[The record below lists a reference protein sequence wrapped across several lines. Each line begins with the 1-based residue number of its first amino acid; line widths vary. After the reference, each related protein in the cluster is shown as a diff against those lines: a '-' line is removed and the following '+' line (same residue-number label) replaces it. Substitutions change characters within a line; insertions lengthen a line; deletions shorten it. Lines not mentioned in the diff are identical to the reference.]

1 MNKKSSKIAVVTII
15 MAVIIGIASVFVYP
29 KASMYFYGNKTV
41 SITEDT
47 NFYVS
52 SGATFA
58 EVLDSL
64 KVKGIV
70 ADVEKFKAYAAFRN
84 LKQETLEAGK
94 YTFPKDVTYSK
105 VLEDLRQ
112 GNGEQETQVTFNNA
126 RTKKELAEKIAITIE
141 LTADDILKLITD
153 ENYTSKFGFTPTTIN
168 TMFIPNT
175 YNVYWDISADDLL
188 AKLAK
193 EYKRFWT
200 AERKAKAKELG
211 LSQAEVSTLASIV
224 VCETIKMDE
233 APTIAGVYVNRL
245 RRGIPL
251 DADPTLKWVL
261 GDFEIKRI
269 LNKDKELDSPYN
281 TYKNLGLPPG
291 PIYIPSVQYI
301 DAVLNYE
308 KHEYIFFCAKEDFS
322 GYSNFAK
329 TNRQHERNAAKY
341 HKALNERNIYR

>member
-1 MNKKSSKIAVVTII
+1 MRKKSVKVAALII
-15 MAVIIGIASVFVYP
+15 VISVIIGCIAAFYP
-29 KASMYFYGNKTV
+29 QGKMYLYGKKT
-41 SITEDT
+41 SNLSEDT
-47 NFYVS
+47 SFYIA
-52 SGATFA
+52 SGATF
-58 EVLDSL
+58 ENVLDSL
-64 KVKGIV
+64 KGKQIIEDKE
-70 ADVEKFKAYAAFRN
+70 AFRDYANYRN
-84 LKQETLEAGK
+84 LKQSTVRSGK
-94 YTFPKDVTYSK
+94 YEFPKNALFSK
-105 VLEDLRQ
+105 IVEDLRQ
-112 GNGEQETQVTFNNA
+112 GNGEKETQVTFNNA
-126 RTKKELAEKIAITIE
+126 RTKKELAEKIAVNIE
-141 LTADDILKLITD
+141 LTPDDILKRITD
-153 ENYTSKFGFTPTTIN
+153 EKYTSQFGFTPTTIN

-175 YNVYWDISADDLL
+175 YNVYWDISADDLI

-200 AERKAKAKELG
+200 EERKAKAAALG
-211 LSQAEVSTLASIV
+211 MSQTEVSILASIV

-233 APTIAGVYVNRL
+233 APKIAGVYVNRI

-251 DADPTLKWVL
+251 DADPTLKWIM

-308 KHEYIFFCAKEDFS
+308 KHDYIFFCAKEDFS

-329 TNRQHERNAAKY
+329 TNRQHEINAAKY
-341 HKALNERNIYR
+341 HKALNERKIYR

>member
-1 MNKKSSKIAVVTII
+1 MKKFKIIGLILLVAAIAV
-15 MAVIIGIASVFVYP
+15 GIYFYP
-29 KASMYFYGNKTV
+29 TASMYFYGKKTA
-41 SITEDT
+41 SIDKPTA
-47 NFYVS
+47 FYVPT
-52 SGATFA
+52 GATL
-58 EVLDSL
+58 EDVLNDL
-64 KVKGIV
+64 KTKGIIENT
-70 ADVEKFKAYAAFRN
+70 EKFQEYAELRN

-94 YTFPKDVTYSK
+94 YVFPKNVVYSK
-105 VLEDLRQ
+105 VVEDLRK
-112 GNGEQETQVTFNNA
+112 GNGKKETQVTFNNA
-126 RTKKELAEKIAITIE
+126 RTKKEVAEKIALTVE
-141 LTADDILKLITD
+141 LSAEDILKLITD
-153 ENYTSKFGFTPTTIN
+153 EKFTSKYGFTPTTIN

-175 YNVYWDISADDLL
+175 YNVYWDISAEDLI

-200 AERKAKAKELG
+200 PARKAKAKKLNM
-211 LSQAEVSTLASIV
+211 SQTEVSTLASIV

-233 APTIAGVYVNRL
+233 APKIAGVYVNRL

-281 TYKNLGLPPG
+281 TYKNRGLPPG
-291 PIYIPSVQYI
+291 PIYIPSVQFI

-308 KHEYIFFCAKEDFS
+308 KHDYIFFCAKEDFS

-329 TNRQHERNAAKY
+329 TNRQHEANARKY
-341 HKALNERNIYR
+341 HKALNERKIYR

>member
-1 MNKKSSKIAVVTII
+1 MKSLKIIGAILVVVAIAV
-15 MAVIIGIASVFVYP
+15 GIYMYP
-29 KASMYFYGNKTV
+29 KASMYFYGNKAT
-41 SITEDT
+41 SITKDT
-47 NFYVS
+47 NLYVS
-52 SGATFA
+52 SDATFA

-64 KVKGIV
+64 KVKGIID
-70 ADVEKFKAYAAFRN
+70 DVEKFQKYANYRN
-84 LKQETLEAGK
+84 FKQSTVRSGK
-94 YTFPKDVTYSK
+94 YVFPKNALYSK
-105 VLEDLRQ
+105 IVEDLRQ

-141 LTADDILKLITD
+141 LTADDILKRITD
-153 ENYTSKFGFTPTTIN
+153 EKYTSKFGFTPTTIN

-200 AERKAKAKELG
+200 TERKAKAKALN
-211 LSQAEVSTLASIV
+211 LSQTEVSTLASIV

-233 APTIAGVYVNRL
+233 APKIAGVYVNRL

-251 DADPTLKWVL
+251 DADPTLKWIM

-329 TNRQHERNAAKY
+329 TNRQHEVNARKY

>member
-1 MNKKSSKIAVVTII
+1 MKYLK
-15 MAVIIGIASVFVYP
+15 IIGFVILIGIIIGGIYIYP
-29 KASMYFYGNKTV
+29 KASMYFYGKKT
-41 SITEDT
+41 SPITKTTDFYVKSGAVFSEVIQGLKDEGIIEDT
-47 NFYVS
+47 
-52 SGATFA
+52 
-58 EVLDSL
+58 D
-64 KVKGIV
+64 
-70 ADVEKFKAYAAFRN
+70 KFTEYAAFRN

-94 YTFPKDVTYSK
+94 YSFPKNVAYSK

-112 GNGEQETQVTFNNA
+112 GNGEKEIQITFNNA
-126 RTKKELAEKIAITIE
+126 RTKKEVAEKIALNVE
-141 LTADDILKLITD
+141 LSADEILKRITD
-153 ENYTSKFGFTPTTIN
+153 ASYTSKFGFSPVTIN

-175 YNVYWDISADDLL
+175 YNAYWDISADELI

-200 AERKAKAKELG
+200 PARKAKAKALNM
-211 LSQAEVSTLASIV
+211 SQTEVSTLASIV

-233 APTIAGVYVNRL
+233 APKIAGVYVNRL
-245 RRGIPL
+245 KRGIPL

-281 TYKNLGLPPG
+281 TYKNRGLPPG

-308 KHEYIFFCAKEDFS
+308 KHDYIFFCAKEDFS

-329 TNRQHERNAAKY
+329 TNRQHEINARKY

>member
-1 MNKKSSKIAVVTII
+1 MKSLKIIAGIVFVIAVFV
-15 MAVIIGIASVFVYP
+15 GIFIYP
-29 KASMYFYGNKTV
+29 KASMYFYGNKTA
-41 SITEDT
+41 SITKST
-47 NFYVS
+47 NLYVP
-52 SGATFA
+52 SGATLA

-70 ADVEKFKAYAAFRN
+70 ADVEQFQKYAAFRN

-94 YTFPKDVTYSK
+94 YSFPKNVAYSK
-105 VLEDLRQ
+105 VVEDLRQ

-126 RTKKELAEKIAITIE
+126 RTKKELAEKIAVTIE
-141 LTADDILKLITD
+141 LTADEILKLITD
-153 ENYTSKFGFTPTTIN
+153 ENYTRKFGFTPTTIN

-200 AERKAKAKELG
+200 TERKAKAKAMN
-211 LSQAEVSTLASIV
+211 LSQTEVSTLASIV

-233 APTIAGVYVNRL
+233 APKIAGVYVNRL

-308 KHEYIFFCAKEDFS
+308 KHDYIFFCAKEDFS

-329 TNRQHERNAAKY
+329 TNRQHEANARKY
-341 HKALNERNIYR
+341 HKALNERKIYR

>member
-1 MNKKSSKIAVVTII
+1 MKKFKIIAAILLVIAV
-15 MAVIIGIASVFVYP
+15 AIGIVVYP
-29 KASMYFYGNKTV
+29 KASMYFFGKKTA
-41 SITEDT
+41 SIEKDT
-47 NFYVS
+47 AFYVPT
-52 SGATFA
+52 GATLEA
-58 EVLDSL
+58 VLNDL
-64 KVKGIV
+64 KTKGIIENT
-70 ADVEKFKAYAAFRN
+70 EKFQEYAALRN

-94 YTFPKDVTYSK
+94 YIFPKNVAYSK
-105 VLEDLRQ
+105 IVEDLRQ
-112 GNGEQETQVTFNNA
+112 GNGEKETQVTFNNA
-126 RTKKELAEKIAITIE
+126 RTKKEVAEKIALTVE
-141 LTADDILKLITD
+141 LSAEDILKLITD
-153 ENYTSKFGFTPTTIN
+153 EKFTSKYGFTPTTIN

-175 YNVYWDISADDLL
+175 YNVYWDIAAEDLI

-193 EYKRFWT
+193 EYKLFWSP
-200 AERKAKAKELG
+200 ARKAKAKKLNM
-211 LSQAEVSTLASIV
+211 SQTEVSTLASIV

-233 APTIAGVYVNRL
+233 APKIAGVYVNRL

-281 TYKNLGLPPG
+281 TYKNRGLPPG

-308 KHEYIFFCAKEDFS
+308 KHDYIFFCAKEDFS

-329 TNRQHERNAAKY
+329 TNRQHEANARKY

>member
-1 MNKKSSKIAVVTII
+1 MKYLKIVGLVILI
-15 MAVIIGIASVFVYP
+15 GIIIGGIYIYP
-29 KASMYFYGNKTV
+29 KASMYFYGKKT
-41 SITEDT
+41 SPITETT
-47 NFYVS
+47 NFYVKT
-52 SGATFA
+52 GATFS
-58 EVLDSL
+58 EVINDL
-64 KVKGIV
+64 KAKGIIENV
-70 ADVEKFKAYAAFRN
+70 DEFTAYAAFRN

-94 YTFPKDVTYSK
+94 YSFEKNVAYSK

-112 GNGEQETQVTFNNA
+112 GNGEKEIQITFNNA
-126 RTKKELAEKIAITIE
+126 RTKKEIAQKIALNVE
-141 LTADDILKLITD
+141 LSGDEILRRITD
-153 ENYTSKFGFTPTTIN
+153 ASYTSKFGFSPVTIN

-175 YNVYWDISADDLL
+175 YNAYWDISADDLI

-200 AERKAKAKELG
+200 PERKAKAKALNMT
-211 LSQAEVSTLASIV
+211 QTEVSTLASIV

-233 APTIAGVYVNRL
+233 APKIAGVYVNRL

-281 TYKNLGLPPG
+281 TYKNRGLPPG

-308 KHEYIFFCAKEDFS
+308 KHDYIFFCAKEDFS

-329 TNRQHERNAAKY
+329 TNRQHEVNARKY

>member
-1 MNKKSSKIAVVTII
+1 MKSLKIIG
-15 MAVIIGIASVFVYP
+15 VIILVAAIVVGIYFYP
-29 KASMYFYGNKTV
+29 KASMYFYGNKTT
-41 SITEDT
+41 SITKET
-47 NFYVS
+47 TFYVPS
-52 SGATFA
+52 EATFA
-58 EVLDSL
+58 EVLNSL
-64 KVKGIV
+64 KVQGIV
-70 ADVEKFKAYAAFRN
+70 DDVEKFQEYAAFRN

-94 YTFPKDVTYSK
+94 YMFPKNVAYSK
-105 VLEDLRQ
+105 ILEDLRK
-112 GNGEQETQVTFNNA
+112 GNGEKETQVTFNNA
-126 RTKKELAEKIAITIE
+126 RTKKELAEKIAVTIE
-141 LTADDILKLITD
+141 LTADDILKRITD
-153 ENYTSKFGFTPTTIN
+153 EKYTSQFGFTPTTIN

-175 YNVYWDISADDLL
+175 YNVYWDISADDLI

-200 AERKAKAKELG
+200 ADRKAKAKALNM
-211 LSQAEVSTLASIV
+211 SQTEVSVLASIV

-233 APTIAGVYVNRL
+233 APKIAGVYVNRI

-308 KHEYIFFCAKEDFS
+308 KHDYIFFCAKEDFS

-329 TNRQHERNAAKY
+329 TNRQHEVNARKY
-341 HKALNERNIYR
+341 HKALNERKIYR

>member
-1 MNKKSSKIAVVTII
+1 MKSLKIIGGILLVVAIAV
-15 MAVIIGIASVFVYP
+15 GIYIYP
-29 KASMYFYGNKTV
+29 KASMYFYGNKTT
-41 SITEDT
+41 SIAKDT
-47 NFYVS
+47 NLYVA

-70 ADVEKFKAYAAFRN
+70 DDVEKFKEYAIYRN
-84 LKQETLEAGK
+84 LKQSTVRSGK
-94 YTFPKDVTYSK
+94 YVFPKNALYSK
-105 VLEDLRQ
+105 IVEDLRQ
-112 GNGEQETQVTFNNA
+112 GNGEKETQVTFNNA
-126 RTKKELAEKIAITIE
+126 RTKKELAEKIAITVE

-153 ENYTSKFGFTPTTIN
+153 KNYTNKLGFTPITIN

-193 EYKRFWT
+193 EYKRFWN
-200 AERKAKAKELG
+200 ADRKAKAKALN

-233 APTIAGVYVNRL
+233 APKIAGVYVNRL

-329 TNRQHERNAAKY
+329 TNRQHEVNARKY
-341 HKALNERNIYR
+341 HKALNERKIYR

>member
-1 MNKKSSKIAVVTII
+1 MKYLK
-15 MAVIIGIASVFVYP
+15 IIGFVILAGIIIGGIYIYP
-29 KASMYFYGNKTV
+29 KASMYFYGNKT
-41 SITEDT
+41 SEITKT
-47 NFYVS
+47 TSFYVK
-52 SGATFA
+52 SGAVFS
-58 EVLDSL
+58 EVIKDL
-64 KVKGIV
+64 KDKGIIED
-70 ADVEKFKAYAAFRN
+70 AGEFEKYAAFRN

-94 YTFPKDVTYSK
+94 YEFDKNVLYSK

-112 GNGEQETQVTFNNA
+112 GNGEKEVKITFNNA
-126 RTKKELAEKIAITIE
+126 RTKKELAEKIAVNVE
-141 LTADDILKLITD
+141 LTADDIFKRITD
-153 ENYTSKFGFTPTTIN
+153 PAYTSKFGFTPTTVN

-175 YNVYWDISADDLL
+175 YNVYWDVSADDLI

-200 AERKAKAKELG
+200 PERKAKAKALNM
-211 LSQAEVSTLASIV
+211 SQTEVSVLASIV

-233 APTIAGVYVNRL
+233 APKIAGVYVNRI

-251 DADPTLKWVL
+251 DADPTLVWVL
-261 GDFEIKRI
+261 GDFTVKRV
-269 LNKDKELDSPYN
+269 LNKYKELDSPYN

-329 TNRQHERNAAKY
+329 TNRQHEINARKY

>member
-1 MNKKSSKIAVVTII
+1 MKYLK
-15 MAVIIGIASVFVYP
+15 IIGFVILIGIIIGGIYIYP
-29 KASMYFYGNKTV
+29 KASMYFYGKKISPITKTK
-41 SITEDT
+41 D
-47 NFYVS
+47 FYVKS
-52 SGATFA
+52 NAVFS
-58 EVLDSL
+58 EVIQEL
-64 KVKGIV
+64 KDKGIIENS
-70 ADVEKFKAYAAFRN
+70 DKFTEYAAFRN

-94 YTFPKDVTYSK
+94 YSFPKNVAYSK

-112 GNGEQETQVTFNNA
+112 GNGEKEIQITFNNA
-126 RTKKELAEKIAITIE
+126 RTKKEVAEKIALSVE
-141 LTADDILKLITD
+141 LSADEILKRITD
-153 ENYTSKFGFTPTTIN
+153 ASYTSKFGFSPVTIN

-175 YNVYWDISADDLL
+175 YNAYWDISADDLI

-200 AERKAKAKELG
+200 PARKAKAKALNM
-211 LSQAEVSTLASIV
+211 SQTEVSTLASIV

-233 APTIAGVYVNRL
+233 APKIAGVYVNRL

-281 TYKNLGLPPG
+281 TYKNRGLPPG

-329 TNRQHERNAAKY
+329 TNRQHEINARKY

>member
-1 MNKKSSKIAVVTII
+1 MKVLK
-15 MAVIIGIASVFVYP
+15 IIGVVILVVAIAGGIYFYP
-29 KASMYFYGNKTV
+29 KASMYFYGNKTA
-41 SITEDT
+41 SITKNT
-47 NFYVS
+47 NLYVP

-70 ADVEKFKAYAAFRN
+70 DDVEKFQEYAAFRN
-84 LKQETLEAGK
+84 LKQSTVRSGK
-94 YTFPKDVTYSK
+94 YVFQKNAVYSK
-105 VLEDLRQ
+105 IVEDLRQ
-112 GNGEQETQVTFNNA
+112 GNGEQEVKITFNNA
-126 RTKKELAEKIAITIE
+126 RTKKELAEKIAVNVE
-141 LTADDILKLITD
+141 LSAEEILNRITD
-153 ENYTSKFGFTPTTIN
+153 EKYTSKFGFTPTTIN

-175 YNVYWDISADDLL
+175 YNVYWDISADDLI

-200 AERKAKAKELG
+200 ADRKAKAKALNM
-211 LSQAEVSTLASIV
+211 SQTEVSVLASIV

-233 APTIAGVYVNRL
+233 APKIAGVYVNRI

-251 DADPTLKWVL
+251 DADPTLKWVM

-329 TNRQHERNAAKY
+329 TNRQHEVNARKY
-341 HKALNERNIYR
+341 HKALNERKIYR